1 MIRLMFAPYKVSAEM
16 KKYINVHRL
25 IRPCEMHADNEV
37 ALLRIEGRTDGIL
50 SILNVENTVLMS
62 WMEMALKQ
70 HHPNVFC
77 LLFDCTNEK
86 KTSEGLFTHSFG
98 IPLFFS
104 SRSLRAIVNF
114 TFSTHLFS
122 GRLLFLSGG
131 RILYDFICIWMRLCR
146 WY

>member
-16 KKYINVHRL
+16 KKLYKRTQANSTLWNACRQWSCIIENWGANWRDIKYAECREHCVDELNGNGTKATFSVCCLTVQMRRKYPKGSSL
-25 IRPCEMHADNEV
+25 IH
-37 ALLRIEGRTDGIL
+37 
-50 SILNVENTVLMS
+50 S
-62 WMEMALKQ
+62 
-70 HHPNVFC
+70 VFY
-77 LLFDCTNEK
+77 
-86 KTSEGLFTHSFG
+86 
-98 IPLFFS
+98 FFFF
-104 SRSLRAIVNF
+104 RSLRVCAIVNF